1 MGISEFNNLDKSAFD
16 QKTAPSCYF
25 KLDGSST
32 YVQFIWIQN
41 KLQINN
47 CSKRFFFGRV
57 CNATIWFTLK
67 YSVASM
73 KNKLD
78 RYQMYSNKCCHLMK
92 V

>member
-41 KLQINN
+41 KQQINV
-47 CSKRFFFGRV
+47 CSKGFFWTG
-57 CNATIWFTLK
+57 
-67 YSVASM
+67 M
-73 KNKLD
+73 
-78 RYQMYSNKCCHLMK
+78 
-92 V
+92 